1 MVSRERACQAIGL
14 LRVLRL
20 ARRRPVEL
28 GVIPVLMELFRVGDS
43 TTKVVAGNSL
53 GVISAHVDYIRL
65 VAEVGA
71 IPLLVK
77 KLLRMCFVY

>member
-14 LRVLRL
+14 LGVRSCARHRL
-20 ARRRPVEL
+20 VEL
-28 GVIPVLMELFRVGDS
+28 RVIPVLVELFRVGDS
-43 TTKVVAGNSL
+43 TTKLVASNSL